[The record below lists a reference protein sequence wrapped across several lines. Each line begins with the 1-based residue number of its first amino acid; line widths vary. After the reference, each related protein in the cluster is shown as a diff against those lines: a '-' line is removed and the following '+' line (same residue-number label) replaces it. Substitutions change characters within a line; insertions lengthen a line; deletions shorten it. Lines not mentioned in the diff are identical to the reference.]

1 MKSSTAC
8 QRLFVFAVA
17 ILFLVFA
24 GRPILAQTSGNGT
37 INGTVTDQSAAAVP
51 NATVVVRNT
60 DTGVSRTLTT
70 NGDVVYTAA
79 FLLPGHYE
87 VTAGGGGFG
96 KVNRK
101 NLVLTVGQVLTA
113 DITLPPASVS
123 TEVIVT
129 SESPL
134 VDTDKTEVAQ
144 TIDQSLISNLPV
156 ASRNWSAFV
165 LNTPNVTPD

>member
-1 MKSSTAC
+1 MKLSIAL
-8 QRLFVFAVA
+8 QRLLVVTVA
-17 ILFLVFA
+17 ILFLVSA
-24 GRPILAQTSGNGT
+24 GNPLSAQTSGNGN
-37 INGTVTDQSAAAVP
+37 INGTLTDQSGAAVP
-51 NATVVVRNT
+51 NATVVVLNS
-60 DTGVSRTLTT
+60 DTGVSRTVTT
-70 NGDVVYTAA
+70 NGEGVYTAT

-87 VTAGGGGFG
+87 ISTGGNGFG
-96 KVNRK
+96 RVNRK
-101 NLVLTVGQVLTA
+101 NLVLTVGQVLTV

-156 ASRNWSAFV
+156 AS
-165 LNTPNVTPD
+165 P